1 MRRRPRL
8 TAKHAFTTW
17 AVLVYLF
24 LFLPI
29 VVMAVFAFNKPS
41 AAALAG
47 FHGTNVCAIPP
58 AQIGNIAVWNGFTGC
73 WFSAGLHDPT
83 FIPAII
89 VSLRIAAEA
98 SVIATVLGLCA
109 ALALA
114 RMRPRLRAPFDSLV
128 YLTLV
133 VPEIVI
139 AVASLIFFVQAR
151 KVFPAFPGLGNVT
164 ILIGQVVFNASLT
177 MLIIRAR
184 FVGMGDTLEE
194 AAYDL
199 GSGPLATFRQVT
211 LPRLAPAIVAA
222 ALLSFTF
229 SFDDYVLPAFTNG
242 TTNTWPIVLYS
253 AVRFGLTPAV
263 NALAT
268 IMLGVTLA
276 AVVVTALVLRR
287 SRRRVTAGQRSTAQ
301 PALSRTG
308 RRRSPRYCFLTRTV
322 LVDLVSRAISSSA
335 ATFFFSRTV
344 PVASSTTSTTFDSR
358 RAVSSLPA

>member
-1 MRRRPRL
+1 VRKRRHL
-8 TAKHAFTTW
+8 GAKHAFTAW
-17 AVLVYLF
+17 AVVVYAF

-29 VVMAVFAFNKPS
+29 LVMALFAFNKPS
-41 AAALAG
+41 AVALAG
-47 FHGTNVCAIPP
+47 FHGSNICSLPP
-58 AQIGNIAVWNGFTGC
+58 DQIGNITVWNGFTSC

-83 FIPAII
+83 FIPAIV
-89 VSLRIAAEA
+89 VSLQIAAA
-98 SVIATVLGLCA
+98 AAVIATVLGLCA

-114 RMRPRLRAPFDSLV
+114 RMKPRLRAPFDALV

-151 KVFPAFPGLGNVT
+151 NNFHAFPSLGKVT
-164 ILIGQVVFNASLT
+164 ILIGQVVFNASVA

-184 FVGMGDTLEE
+184 FVGMGDVLEE

-199 GSGPLATFRQVT
+199 GSGPLATFRQIT
-211 LPRLAPAIVAA
+211 LPRLMPAIVAA

-276 AVVVTALVLRR
+276 AVVVTAVILRR
-287 SRRRVTAGQRSTAQ
+287 SRVRTGPGQVTAPGLDA
-301 PALSRTG
+301 ALGLR
-308 RRRSPRYCFLTRTV
+308 
-322 LVDLVSRAISSSA
+322 
-335 ATFFFSRTV
+335 
-344 PVASSTTSTTFDSR
+344 
-358 RAVSSLPA
+358 

>member
-1 MRRRPRL
+1 VRRRLR
-8 TAKHAFTTW
+8 AKHAFTAW
-17 AVLVYLF
+17 AIVMYAF

-29 VVMAVFAFNKPS
+29 LVMVIFAFNKPS
-41 AAALAG
+41 PAALAT
-47 FHGTNVCAIPP
+47 FHGSSICSLPP
-58 AQIGNIAVWNGFTGC
+58 AQVGNIAVWNGFTSC

-83 FIPAII
+83 YIPAII
-89 VSLRIAAEA
+89 TSLEIAAEA
-98 SVIATVLGLCA
+98 AIISTVLGMCA

-114 RMRPRLRAPFDSLV
+114 RMKPRFRAPFDALV

-139 AVASLIFFVQAR
+139 AVASLIFFVQVR
-151 KVFPAFPGLGNVT
+151 NYFHAFPSLGRVT
-164 ILIGQVVFNASLT
+164 ILLGQVVFNASVA

-184 FVGMGDTLEE
+184 FVGMGDSLEE

-211 LPRLAPAIVAA
+211 LPRLLPAIVAA
-222 ALLSFTF
+222 GLLSFTF

-268 IMLGVTLA
+268 IMLVVTLL
-276 AVVVTALVLRR
+276 AVVIAGLILRR
-287 SRRRVTAGQRSTAQ
+287 GRAQSTRGPQ
-301 PALSRTG
+301 PARPQTSRG
-308 RRRSPRYCFLTRTV
+308 
-322 LVDLVSRAISSSA
+322 
-335 ATFFFSRTV
+335 
-344 PVASSTTSTTFDSR
+344 
-358 RAVSSLPA
+358 

>member
-1 MRRRPRL
+1 VRRLPK
-8 TAKHAFTTW
+8 AKQGFTVW
-17 AVLVYLF
+17 AVAVYAF
-24 LFLPI
+24 LYLPI
-29 VVMAVFAFNKPS
+29 LVMVIFAFNKP
-41 AAALAG
+41 AATSIAS
-47 FHGTNVCAIPP
+47 FHGSNICNIPP
-58 AQIGNIAVWNGFTGC
+58 VQVGNITVWNGFTTC

-89 VSLRIAAEA
+89 TSLQIAAVA
-98 SVIATVLGLCA
+98 SAISTILGLAA

-114 RMRPRLRAPFDSLV
+114 RMRPRLRAPFDALV

-139 AVASLIFFVQAR
+139 AVASLIFFVQLHNHVA
-151 KVFPAFPGLGNVT
+151 AFPDLGRST
-164 ILIGQVVFNASLT
+164 ILLGQVVFNASLA

-184 FVGMGDTLEE
+184 FVGMGDVLEE

-199 GSGPLATFRQVT
+199 GSGPLATFRQIT
-211 LPRLAPAIVAA
+211 LPRLLPGIVAA

-268 IMLGVTLA
+268 IMLGVTVL
-276 AVVVTALVLRR
+276 AVVVTAVILRR
-287 SRRRVTAGQRSTAQ
+287 SRAQAAPGQE
-301 PALSRTG
+301 
-308 RRRSPRYCFLTRTV
+308 
-322 LVDLVSRAISSSA
+322 
-335 ATFFFSRTV
+335 
-344 PVASSTTSTTFDSR
+344 PVR
-358 RAVSSLPA
+358 GLGIAVGLR

>member
-1 MRRRPRL
+1 MRRRFG
-8 TAKHAFTTW
+8 AKQAFTAW
-17 AVLVYLF
+17 ALLMYAF

-29 VVMAVFAFNKPS
+29 LVMVIFAFNKPS
-41 AAALAG
+41 AASIAAY
-47 FHGTNVCAIPP
+47 HGSNICAIPP
-58 AQIGNIAVWNGFTGC
+58 AQVGNITVWNGFTSC

-83 FIPAII
+83 YIPAIVI
-89 VSLRIAAEA
+89 SLQIAAEA
-98 SVIATVLGLCA
+98 AVIATALGLCA

-114 RMRPRLRAPFDSLV
+114 RMKPRLRAPFDSLV

-139 AVASLIFFVQAR
+139 AVASLIFFVQVR
-151 KVFPAFPGLGNVT
+151 NYVHAFPPLGKVT
-164 ILIGQVVFNASLT
+164 ILLGQVVFSASVA

-211 LPRLAPAIVAA
+211 LPRLMPAIAAA

-268 IMLGVTLA
+268 IMLAITVLA
-276 AVVVTALVLRR
+276 VAVTAIVLRR
-287 SRRRVTAGQRSTAQ
+287 SRVQVSPGQEQAQ
-301 PALSRTG
+301 GLGAALGLR
-308 RRRSPRYCFLTRTV
+308 
-322 LVDLVSRAISSSA
+322 
-335 ATFFFSRTV
+335 
-344 PVASSTTSTTFDSR
+344 
-358 RAVSSLPA
+358 

>member
-1 MRRRPRL
+1 
-8 TAKHAFTTW
+8 
-17 AVLVYLF
+17 VIVYAF

-29 VVMAVFAFNKPS
+29 LVMVVFAFNKPS
-41 AAALAG
+41 PSALAA
-47 FHGTNVCAIPP
+47 FHGSNICSIPP
-58 AQIGNIAVWNGFTGC
+58 VQVGNITVWNGFTSC

-83 FIPAII
+83 YIPAILT
-89 VSLRIAAEA
+89 SLQIAAAA
-98 SVIATVLGLCA
+98 SIISTALGLCA

-114 RMRPRLRAPFDSLV
+114 RMKPRLRAPFDALI

-151 KVFPAFPGLGNVT
+151 NFFPAFPALGKAT
-164 ILIGQVVFNASLT
+164 ILFGQVVFNASVA

-194 AAYDL
+194 ASYDL
-199 GSGPLATFRQVT
+199 GSGPLATFRQIT
-211 LPRLAPAIVAA
+211 LPRLLPAIMAA

-229 SFDDYVLPAFTNG
+229 SFDDYVLPVFTNG

-268 IMLGVTLA
+268 IMLGVTVL
-276 AVVVTALVLRR
+276 AVVIAAAILRR
-287 SRRRVTAGQRSTAQ
+287 SRIRATPGQAAGAGQG
-301 PALSRTG
+301 LSG
-308 RRRSPRYCFLTRTV
+308 V
-322 LVDLVSRAISSSA
+322 LGLR
-335 ATFFFSRTV
+335 
-344 PVASSTTSTTFDSR
+344 
-358 RAVSSLPA
+358 

>member
-1 MRRRPRL
+1 
-8 TAKHAFTTW
+8 
-17 AVLVYLF
+17 VVVYAF

-29 VVMAVFAFNKPS
+29 LVMVVFAFNKPS
-41 AAALAG
+41 PAALAA
-47 FHGTNVCAIPP
+47 FHGSNVCSIPP
-58 AQIGNIAVWNGFTGC
+58 TQVGNITVWNGFTGC

-83 FIPAII
+83 YIPAI
-89 VSLRIAAEA
+89 VTSLQIAAAA
-98 SVIATVLGLCA
+98 SLISTTLGLCA

-114 RMRPRLRAPFDSLV
+114 RMKPRLRAPFDALI

-151 KVFPAFPGLGNVT
+151 NFFPAFPALGKAT
-164 ILIGQVVFNASLT
+164 ILFGQVVFNASVA

-199 GSGPLATFRQVT
+199 GSGPLATFRQIT
-211 LPRLAPAIVAA
+211 LPRLLPAIIAA

-268 IMLGVTLA
+268 IMLGVTVL
-276 AVVVTALVLRR
+276 AVVITAAILRR
-287 SRRRVTAGQRSTAQ
+287 SRVRAAAGQAAGQRLNA
-301 PALSRTG
+301 
-308 RRRSPRYCFLTRTV
+308 
-322 LVDLVSRAISSSA
+322 
-335 ATFFFSRTV
+335 V
-344 PVASSTTSTTFDSR
+344 PGLR
-358 RAVSSLPA
+358 

>member
-1 MRRRPRL
+1 MRKRRL
-8 TAKHAFTTW
+8 TAKHAFTAW
-17 AVLVYLF
+17 AVVVYGF

-29 VVMAVFAFNKPS
+29 LVMAVFAFNKPS
-41 AAALAG
+41 PAALAG
-47 FHGTNVCAIPP
+47 FHGSNVCSIPP
-58 AQIGNIAVWNGFTGC
+58 TQIGNITVWNGFTAC

-83 FIPAII
+83 YIPAILT
-89 VSLRIAAEA
+89 SLQIAAEA
-98 SVIATVLGLCA
+98 AVISTVLGLCA

-114 RMRPRLRAPFDSLV
+114 RMKPRLRAPFDALV

-151 KVFPAFPGLGNVT
+151 NYIHGFPALGKGT
-164 ILIGQVVFNASLT
+164 ILIGQVLFNASVA

-184 FVGMGDTLEE
+184 FVGMGDVLEE

-211 LPRLAPAIVAA
+211 LPRLMPAIVAA

-229 SFDDYVLPAFTNG
+229 SFDDYVVPAFTNG

-268 IMLGVTLA
+268 IMLGITLA
-276 AVVVTALVLRR
+276 AVIVTAAMLRR
-287 SRRRVTAGQRSTAQ
+287 SRARAG
-301 PALSRTG
+301 
-308 RRRSPRYCFLTRTV
+308 PREEAV
-322 LVDLVSRAISSSA
+322 L
-335 ATFFFSRTV
+335 
-344 PVASSTTSTTFDSR
+344 PVLAG
-358 RAVSSLPA
+358 

>member
-1 MRRRPRL
+1 
-8 TAKHAFTTW
+8 
-17 AVLVYLF
+17 VVVYAF

-29 VVMAVFAFNKPS
+29 LVMAVFAFNKPS
-41 AAALAG
+41 PAALAG
-47 FHGTNVCAIPP
+47 FHGSNVCSIPP
-58 AQIGNIAVWNGFTGC
+58 TQIGNITVWNGFTAC

-83 FIPAII
+83 YVPAI
-89 VSLRIAAEA
+89 VTSLQIAAVA
-98 SVIATVLGLCA
+98 AIISTVLGLCA

-114 RMRPRLRAPFDSLV
+114 RMKPRLRAPFDALV

-151 KVFPAFPGLGNVT
+151 NYFHAFPSLGKGT
-164 ILIGQVVFNASLT
+164 ILIGQVVFNASVA

-184 FVGMGDTLEE
+184 FVGMGDVLEE

-211 LPRLAPAIVAA
+211 LPRLMPAIVAA

-229 SFDDYVLPAFTNG
+229 SFDDYVVPAFTNG

-276 AVVVTALVLRR
+276 AVIVTAAMLRR
-287 SRRRVTAGQRSTAQ
+287 SRARVG
-301 PALSRTG
+301 
-308 RRRSPRYCFLTRTV
+308 PREEAV
-322 LVDLVSRAISSSA
+322 L
-335 ATFFFSRTV
+335 
-344 PVASSTTSTTFDSR
+344 PV
-358 RAVSSLPA
+358 LIG

>member
-1 MRRRPRL
+1 VARRVK
-8 TAKHAFTTW
+8 AKHGFTAW
-17 AVLVYLF
+17 AVLVFAF
-24 LFLPI
+24 LYLPI
-29 VVMAVFAFNKPS
+29 LVMAIFAFNKPS
-41 AAALAG
+41 AAALATY
-47 FHGTNVCAIPP
+47 HGSNVCNLPP
-58 AQIGNIAVWNGFTGC
+58 DQIGNITVWNGFTPC

-83 FIPAII
+83 YIPAIV
-89 VSLRIAAEA
+89 VSLQIAAEA
-98 SVIATVLGLCA
+98 AIIATLLGLCA

-114 RMRPRLRAPFDSLV
+114 RMKPRFRAPFDVLV

-151 KVFPAFPGLGNVT
+151 NHFHAFPALGKGT
-164 ILIGQVVFNASLT
+164 ILIGQVVFNASVA

-184 FVGMGDTLEE
+184 FVGMGDALEE

-211 LPRLAPAIVAA
+211 LPRLMPAIVAA

-229 SFDDYVLPAFTNG
+229 SFDDYILPVFTNG

-268 IMLGVTLA
+268 IMLGATVLAVT
-276 AVVVTALVLRR
+276 VTAIILRR
-287 SRRRVTAGQRSTAQ
+287 SRVQAAPGQEQTAGF
-301 PALSRTG
+301 G
-308 RRRSPRYCFLTRTV
+308 
-322 LVDLVSRAISSSA
+322 
-335 ATFFFSRTV
+335 
-344 PVASSTTSTTFDSR
+344 VAVGLR
-358 RAVSSLPA
+358 

>member
-1 MRRRPRL
+1 VPRRL
-8 TAKHAFTTW
+8 SAKHGFTAWALVVFAF
-17 AVLVYLF
+17 LY
-24 LFLPI
+24 LPI
-29 VVMAVFAFNKPS
+29 LVMAVFAFNKPS
-41 AAALAG
+41 ATSVAA
-47 FHGTNVCAIPP
+47 FHGANICDIPP
-58 AQIGNIAVWNGFTGC
+58 TQVGNITVWNGFTSC

-83 FIPAII
+83 YIPAI
-89 VSLRIAAEA
+89 VTSLQIAAVA
-98 SVIATVLGLCA
+98 AIIATVLGLGA

-114 RMRPRLRAPFDSLV
+114 RMKPRFRAPFDAVV

-151 KVFPAFPGLGNVT
+151 NYFHAFPALGKST
-164 ILIGQVVFNASLT
+164 ILLAQVVFNASVA

-211 LPRLAPAIVAA
+211 LPRLMPAIVAA

-229 SFDDYVLPAFTNG
+229 SFDDYVIPAFVNG

-268 IMLGVTLA
+268 IMLTVTVLA
-276 AVVVTALVLRR
+276 VIVTAIVLRR
-287 SRRRVTAGQRSTAQ
+287 SRVQATPGQEKA
-301 PALSRTG
+301 PGL
-308 RRRSPRYCFLTRTV
+308 
-322 LVDLVSRAISSSA
+322 DA
-335 ATFFFSRTV
+335 AVGLR
-344 PVASSTTSTTFDSR
+344 
-358 RAVSSLPA
+358 

>member
-1 MRRRPRL
+1 MPKRRL
-8 TAKHAFTTW
+8 KAKHAFTGW
-17 AVLVYLF
+17 AVVVYAF

-29 VVMAVFAFNKPS
+29 LVMAVFAFNKPS
-41 AAALAG
+41 PAALAAH
-47 FHGTNVCAIPP
+47 HGSNICSIPP
-58 AQIGNIAVWNGFTGC
+58 DQVGNITVWNGFTSC

-83 FIPAII
+83 FIPAI
-89 VSLRIAAEA
+89 VTSLQIAAAA
-98 SVIATVLGLCA
+98 SIIATVLGLCA

-114 RMRPRLRAPFDSLV
+114 RMKPRLRAPFDALV

-151 KVFPAFPGLGNVT
+151 NYIHAFPPLGKAT
-164 ILIGQVVFNASLT
+164 ILLGQVVFNASVA

-211 LPRLAPAIVAA
+211 LPRLMPAIVAA

-268 IMLGVTLA
+268 IMLGATLL
-276 AVVVTALVLRR
+276 AVVVTAIVLRR
-287 SRRRVTAGQRSTAQ
+287 GRVQVTPGQETSRGLDA
-301 PALSRTG
+301 ALGLR
-308 RRRSPRYCFLTRTV
+308 
-322 LVDLVSRAISSSA
+322 
-335 ATFFFSRTV
+335 
-344 PVASSTTSTTFDSR
+344 
-358 RAVSSLPA
+358 